1 MELYFVRHGKTLEN
15 QKGLYYGMI
24 DSGLLPE
31 SRKKL
36 QSYSGWFLQ
45 QQFDAVYVSP
55 MRRALETVEIL
66 LPGYTWMKDRRLEE
80 RHFGILEG
88 KTYEEILR
96 DHSREAKQ
104 WEEDWMNYE
113 IPEGESFW
121 QVQKRV
127 SAFAEE
133 IKESGYE
140 KILIVS
146 HKGTMIQLI
155 RALLKIPPEQYWKFT
170 LESDCYSTI
179 RYSYG
184 NAVLTTLNQRL

>member
-121 QVQKRV
+121 QVQ
-127 SAFAEE
+127 
-133 IKESGYE
+133 
-140 KILIVS
+140 
-146 HKGTMIQLI
+146 
-155 RALLKIPPEQYWKFT
+155 
-170 LESDCYSTI
+170 
-179 RYSYG
+179 
-184 NAVLTTLNQRL
+184 